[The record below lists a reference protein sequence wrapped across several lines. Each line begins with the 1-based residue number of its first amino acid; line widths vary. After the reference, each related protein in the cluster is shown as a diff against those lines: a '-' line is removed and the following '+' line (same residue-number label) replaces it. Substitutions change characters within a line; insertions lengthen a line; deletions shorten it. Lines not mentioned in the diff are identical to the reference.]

1 MKKELQL
8 QPNESLLDWVDR
20 LADQFALSVKQREAM
35 HEVSKQAYIK
45 GTHTAFGAT
54 ETAQARYTIEYADN
68 GFIIRD
74 PNVPYT
80 EVVAFGEDDNTTPCA
95 IALGKLIYED
105 IEEAEATFEDD
116 FIGYELT
123 INIEPLKPQDNG

>member
-8 QPNESLLDWVDR
+8 QPNEPLHDWIDR
-20 LADQFALSVKQREAM
+20 LADNLVLSVKQREAM
-35 HEVSKQAYIK
+35 HEVSKKSYIK
-45 GTHTAFGAT
+45 GIHEALKAN

-68 GFIIRD
+68 GVIIRD
-74 PNVPYT
+74 PILPYT
-80 EVVAFGEDDNTTPCA
+80 EVVAFVRNDNPTPCA

-105 IEEAEATFEDD
+105 IEEAENNFEDD